1 MLWGLG
7 KDRVGD
13 RVITDSTLFGT
24 WLESCL
30 WGFQHGAGLG
40 KVVQLGASASFSCEV
55 SPDFFAPDGPPGA
68 FTFTAPTCLETEGV
82 VEASPLQL
90 PASPRTRGPFSNERL
105 LVLFE
110 EDLFSPAYRN
120 SSEHSMPR

>member
-13 RVITDSTLFGT
+13 RVTTDSTLFGT

-68 FTFTAPTCLETEGV
+68 FASTAPTCLETEGV

-90 PASPRTRGPFSNERL
+90 PASLEQEAHSAMSVYSFS
-105 LVLFE
+105 
-110 EDLFSPAYRN
+110 S
-120 SSEHSMPR
+120 